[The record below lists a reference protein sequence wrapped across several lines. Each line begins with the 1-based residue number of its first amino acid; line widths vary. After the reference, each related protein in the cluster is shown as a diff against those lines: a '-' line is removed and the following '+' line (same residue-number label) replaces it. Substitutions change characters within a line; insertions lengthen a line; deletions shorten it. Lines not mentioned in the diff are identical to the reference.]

1 MLLLHP
7 STCESQTRCP
17 LCHVQALI
25 KLAEQET
32 EKAATQLRTL
42 EKLNREL
49 QKQLDSIKVSFVD
62 LGGTC
67 RIQAA
72 Y

>member
-1 MLLLHP
+1 MLLLHL
-7 STCESQTRCP
+7 SAFESQTSCS
-17 LCHVQALI
+17 LFHVQALT
-25 KLAEQET
+25 KVAEQET
-32 EKAATQLRTL
+32 EKAAAQLRTL